1 MLSVIP
7 VEFVL
12 VWPTRLRFRASR
24 LRPDLTSILSRHV
37 RTRDDPVL
45 KCPSTSQR
53 ELDLYCEEILRRGK
67 SQLFPLLLSATWSLW
82 TQLYSSS
89 CNFNQKSFDRYL
101 HLSRIGG
108 AHVCMS
114 WRAKPRVWSLLGT
127 WVYQRGS
134 SVTYVL

>member
-1 MLSVIP
+1 MKCVISHSRRIRARLAYASSVSCKSS
-7 VEFVL
+7 
-12 VWPTRLRFRASR
+12 TSRF
-24 LRPDLTSILSRHV
+24 DFHLSRHV

-108 AHVCMS
+108 AHVCCHGVQS
-114 WRAKPRVWSLLGT
+114 PEFGHFWGLGSINVDRA
-127 WVYQRGS
+127 
-134 SVTYVL
+134 